1 MKKLAL
7 LSLILISFVCFA
19 QQKAKPF
26 NHVDTPFFKMYQH
39 FLLDSTPN
47 YAFMAI
53 GLEDYNMG
61 VSFSTQGDSIIL
73 REYSEPL
80 LHWLLEYNKA
90 IDNGEKPQPPE
101 YTEYILRLDS
111 CTDLERI
118 KRFLQN
124 TVDNAKPFKDK
135 EPCPDGVDWYILANG
150 KWAAIHTGGFHKEG
164 KITDIL
170 EVIAV
175 ACICNDSSM
184 LFPESLVI
192 E

>member
-7 LSLILISFVCFA
+7 LFLILISFVSFA

-26 NHVDTPFFKMYQH
+26 DKVDNPYFKMYQH

-47 YAFMAI
+47 YAFMI
-53 GLEDYNMG
+53 VGLEDYNMG
-61 VSFSTQGDSIIL
+61 VSFSAQGDSIIL

-80 LHWLLEYNKA
+80 LNWLLEYNKA

-101 YTEYILRLDS
+101 YTEYILRIDNS
-111 CTDLERI
+111 TDLERI

-150 KWAAIHTGGFHKEG
+150 KWATIHTGGFHKEG
-164 KITDIL
+164 KLTDVL

-175 ACICNDSSM
+175 ACECNDPSM
-184 LFPESLVI
+184 LSPESLVI